1 MIGAARMS
9 TAQASDA
16 AHRRNAPAR
25 AFHALERGFD
35 RAFGPGANP
44 LRQLGALG
52 FWFFWIVTVS
62 GVYVYAFFDTS
73 IVGAYQSLETL
84 AREQRYAGG
93 IMRSLH
99 RYASDAFVVVTALHL
114 VRELAYGRFRGF
126 RWFSWLSGVPLVWL
140 AIACGIG
147 GYWLVWD
154 QLAQFIGI
162 ATTEWFSAL
171 PGFELSMVRNF
182 LDAGTLSDRFFSLL
196 VFLHIGLPL
205 LLLLG
210 MWIHIQRITR
220 ARTQPHAGLGWATLA
235 VLILLSLVKPALSQ
249 APVDLSIE
257 PARIGF
263 DWFYLFA
270 YPGIYR
276 LSPSAI
282 WWFLGGATLLLCA
295 LPWLGAKPRPAVA
308 TVDPA
313 NCNGCGRCLADCPY
327 EAVLLQPREGARSRF
342 KLAVVLPDLCAGC
355 GVCAGAC
362 PSSTPFRSVD
372 ALATGID
379 MPKLRVDDLR
389 GRMERAVGR
398 LSGHAKVVVFGCD
411 RGAPVQGLEGRA
423 VAAFSLPCIGMLPP
437 SFVEYALR
445 GGADGIMVVGCADG
459 DCEFRCGA
467 QWTRQRIDGA
477 REPHQRSSVPP
488 ERVTVLRPNQDQTVR
503 LVAALDGFRSRL
515 QATTAAAG
523 HAPKRSKGETTHA

>member
-1 MIGAARMS
+1 MS
-9 TAQASDA
+9 TAQAPDA
-16 AHRRNAPAR
+16 ASGRSALAR

-35 RAFGPGANP
+35 RVFGPGANP

-62 GVYVYAFFDTS
+62 GVYIYAFFDTS
-73 IVGAYQSLETL
+73 IVGAYQSLEAL
-84 AREQRYAGG
+84 AREQQYAGG
-93 IMRSLH
+93 IMRGLH
-99 RYASDAFVVVTALHL
+99 RYASDAFVIVMALHL

-171 PGFELSMVRNF
+171 PGFEVSMVRNF

-220 ARTQPHAGLGWATLA
+220 ARTQPDAWLGWATLG
-235 VLILLSLVKPALSQ
+235 VLVILSLAKPALSQ

-257 PARIGF
+257 PARIGL

-276 LSPSAI
+276 LSPGAM
-282 WWFLGGATLLLCA
+282 WFILGGSTLLLCV
-295 LPWLGAKPRPAVA
+295 LPWLDAKPRPAVA
-308 TVDPA
+308 RVDPA

-379 MPKLRVDDLR
+379 MPQLSVGDLR

-398 LSGHAKVVVFGCD
+398 LAGHARVVVFGCD
-411 RGAPVQGLEGRA
+411 RGAPVHGLEEA
-423 VAAFSLPCIGMLPP
+423 SVAAFSLPCIGMLPP
-437 SFVEYALR
+437 SFIEYALR

-467 QWTRQRIDGA
+467 EWIRQRIDGA
-477 REPHQRSSVPP
+477 REPHLRTSVPR
-488 ERVTVLRPNQDQTVR
+488 ERVIMLWPYHDEGGS
-503 LVAALDGFRSRL
+503 LEAALAGFRMQLRS
-515 QATTAAAG
+515 TMAAAG
-523 HAPKRSKGETTHA
+523 HAPKRRQGETTHA

>member
-1 MIGAARMS
+1 MNEAARTG
-9 TAQASDA
+9 TAQAPDA
-16 AHRRNAPAR
+16 AHRRNASAQ

-35 RAFGPGANP
+35 RVFGPGANP

-62 GVYVYAFFDTS
+62 GVYIYVFFDTS
-73 IVGAYQSLETL
+73 IVGAYQSLEAL
-84 AREQRYAGG
+84 AREQPYAGG

-99 RYASDAFVVVTALHL
+99 RYASDAFVIVMALHL

-126 RWFSWLSGVPLVWL
+126 RWFSWLSGVPLAWL

-171 PGFELSMVRNF
+171 PGFDTSMVRNF

-220 ARTQPHAGLGWATLA
+220 ARTQPDAGLGWATLGA
-235 VLILLSLVKPALSQ
+235 LVLLSLAKPALSQ
-249 APVDLSIE
+249 APVDLGIE

-270 YPGIYR
+270 YPGIHR
-276 LSPSAI
+276 LSPAAT
-282 WWFLGGATLLLCA
+282 WWLVGGSTLLLCA
-295 LPWLGAKPRPAVA
+295 LPWLGAKPRADVA
-308 TVDPA
+308 RVDPA

-327 EAVLLQPREGARSRF
+327 EAVLLQPRDGARARF
-342 KLAVVLPDLCAGC
+342 KLAVVLTDLCAGC
-355 GVCAGAC
+355 GVCSGAC
-362 PSSTPFRSVD
+362 PSSTPFRGAD
-372 ALATGID
+372 ALTTGID
-379 MPKLRVDDLR
+379 MPQLPVGELRA
-389 GRMERAVGR
+389 RMERAAARLVGP
-398 LSGHAKVVVFGCD
+398 AKVVVFGCD
-411 RGAPVQGLEGRA
+411 RGAPVQGLEGEA

-437 SFVEYALR
+437 SFIEYALR
-445 GGADGIMVVGCADG
+445 GGADGIMVVGCAEG
-459 DCEFRCGA
+459 DCEFRWGA
-467 QWTRQRIDGA
+467 EWTRRRIDGV
-477 REPHQRSSVPP
+477 REPHLRPSVPR
-488 ERVTVLRPNQDQTVR
+488 ERVSVIWPYDHEGDRLETALGAFRTHLRE
-503 LVAALDGFRSRL
+503 
-515 QATTAAAG
+515 TTAAAG
-523 HAPKRSKGETTHA
+523 HAPKRRIGEAANA

>member
-1 MIGAARMS
+1 MS
-9 TAQASDA
+9 TAQAPEA
-16 AHRRNAPAR
+16 ASGRNAPAR
-25 AFHALERGFD
+25 AFHTLERGFD

-62 GVYVYAFFDTS
+62 GVYVYVFFDTS
-73 IVGAYQSLETL
+73 ILGAYQSLEAL

-99 RYASDAFVVVTALHL
+99 RYASDAFVVVMALHL
-114 VRELAYGRFRGF
+114 VRELVYGRFRGF

-162 ATTEWFSAL
+162 ATTEWFSAI
-171 PGFELSMVRNF
+171 PGFDMSMVRNF
-182 LDAGTLSDRFFSLL
+182 LDAGTLTDRFFSLL

-220 ARTQPHAGLGWATLA
+220 ARTQPEAGLGWATLGML
-235 VLILLSLVKPALSQ
+235 VLLSLAKPALSQ

-276 LSPSAI
+276 LSPAATWCI
-282 WWFLGGATLLLCA
+282 LGASSLLLCA

-308 TVDPA
+308 RVDPA

-327 EAVLLQPREGARSRF
+327 EAVLLQPRAGARSRF

-355 GVCAGAC
+355 GICAGAC
-362 PSSTPFRSVD
+362 PSSTPFRSID

-379 MPKLRVDDLR
+379 MPQLPVGDLR
-389 GRMERAVGR
+389 ARMELAVGR
-398 LSGHAKVVVFGCD
+398 LSEHARVVVFGCD
-411 RGAPVQGLEGRA
+411 RGAPVQGLEGVA
-423 VAAFSLPCIGMLPP
+423 VAVFSLPCIGMLPP
-437 SFVEYALR
+437 SFIEYALR
-445 GGADGIMVVGCADG
+445 AGTDGVMVVGCAEG
-459 DCEFRCGA
+459 DCEFRLGA
-467 QWTRQRIDGA
+467 DWTRQRIDGV
-477 REPHQRSSVPP
+477 REPHLRSSVPR
-488 ERVTVLRPNQDQTVR
+488 ERVTVLWPSHDEWDSLAAR
-503 LVAALDGFRSRL
+503 LEGFRMQLRPRL
-515 QATTAAAG
+515 AQVG
-523 HAPKRSKGETTHA
+523 HAPKRRKGETAHA